1 MSATGAEARR
11 FVRGQ
16 QNGVLSTLS
25 QRLEGHPF
33 GSVTPFVTDHA
44 GCPVILIS
52 SLAEHTK
59 NIEADSRVS
68 LIVQPFTPDM
78 QDAGRVTLVGRAERL
93 PQNEVSVQANM
104 SEANDKPAQAGGR
117 SHKDSLGPR
126 YLRYLPQAEA
136 YFAMH
141 DFSFY
146 RVTPERVR
154 YIGGFGKIHWV
165 EAENYL
171 APETALAEQ
180 ETGILE
186 HMNTDHAQA
195 LRDYCRHFHGVDAKE
210 AVMIGIDCDGFDVR
224 ADGRLLR
231 FDFQHF
237 IHDATEARAALVAM
251 VQECRP

>member
-1 MSATGAEARR
+1 MSEIGAEARR

-25 QRLEGHPF
+25 QRLAGYPF
-33 GSVTPFVTDHA
+33 GSVAPFVTDHA

-52 SLAEHTK
+52 TLAEHTK
-59 NIEADSRVS
+59 NIEADPRVS

-93 PQNEVSVQANM
+93 A
-104 SEANDKPAQAGGR
+104 DK
-117 SHKDSLGPR
+117 DDLGPR
-126 YLRYLPQAEA
+126 YLRHLPQAEA

-146 RVTPERVR
+146 RIAPERVR

-165 EAENYL
+165 EAGNYL
-171 APETALAEQ
+171 APEPALAEQ
-180 ETGILE
+180 EGGILE
-186 HMNTDHAQA
+186 HMNSDHAQA
-195 LRDYCRHFHGVDAKE
+195 LRDYCRHYHGVETA
-210 AVMIGIDCDGFDVR
+210 AVTMVGIDGDGFDVR

-231 FDFQHF
+231 FAFHDLV
-237 IHDATEARAALVAM
+237 HDAAEARQALVAM
-251 VQECRP
+251 AQESRS